1 MKKESH
7 SVDIVIPFPLK
18 HFSVDLD
25 ITFHMLGVRN
35 WAYLV
40 AGKELDL
47 FASDSDS
54 FLITDDH
61 FTVPSKSLACIRY
74 ASGNI
79 CNTKTI
85 DGNVCELGACD
96 VWVST
101 DNLNDCFRLG
111 AYIGNVGF
119 HSGASLGRGI

>member
-1 MKKESH
+1 MEKESH
-7 SVDIVIPFPLK
+7 SVNIVIPLPLK
-18 HFSVDLD
+18 HFSMEFD
-25 ITFHMLGVRN
+25 ITFHMLSIRN

-40 AGKELDL
+40 TGKELDV
-47 FASDSDS
+47 FVAYGYS
-54 FLITDDH
+54 FLVAYDH
-61 FTVPSKSLACIRY
+61 STIPGKSTTSIGY